1 MPIARRRFLPAA
13 LAAVLVFSGA
23 LIVATAGPRAQNGG
37 FVKEVADLPL
47 MPGLREVKDA
57 GVVFDKP
64 DGRIVEA
71 YAQGEVARAEVL
83 SFYDKTLPQLGW
95 RKAGAASFRREGEN
109 LSLDF
114 PDGSGILVVR
124 FTLTPE

>member
-13 LAAVLVFSGA
+13 LAAALVFSGA

-64 DGRIVEA
+64 VGRIVEA

-95 RKAGAASFRREGEN
+95 RKAGAASFRREGES
-109 LSLDF
+109 LALDF